1 MTHTVCLA
9 VVKGKCSDRSP
20 SEAPLNVGRGPALV
34 VHLPTNRGAPRQRL
48 IRNQMQRHTVC
59 PPVVKGK
66 CSDRSSSEYPLNAG
80 RGPVPSTNFAFGL
93 LPAKVYLAVENL
105 KGKMKRSYPS
115 GYEKR
120 KKKKEEEAKKKQD
133 TGK

>member
-1 MTHTVCLA
+1 MQRQIAVGGPPQFGAGPRTCGSSPDQSGGAPRQRLIRNKMQRHTVCPPVA
-9 VVKGKCSDRSP
+9 KGKCSDRSP
-20 SEAPLNVGRGPALV
+20 SE
-34 VHLPTNRGAPRQRL
+34 
-48 IRNQMQRHTVC
+48 
-59 PPVVKGK
+59 
-66 CSDRSSSEYPLNAG
+66 YPLNAR
-80 RGPVPSTNFAFGL
+80 RGPVPSTNFCFGL
-93 LPAKVYLAVENL
+93 LPAKVYLAAENL